1 MCQLI
6 KHARGEETRKGPVK
20 AHGEVVLAAGDA
32 ASGGGEQ
39 APALPDRWPVGD
51 RGEAE
56 GRLRDSCWYVDLNF
70 LIFVE
75 IVLYQ
80 VNT

>member
-39 APALPDRWPVGD
+39 ASALPDRWPVGD
-51 RGEAE
+51 RSEAE
-56 GRLRDSCWYVDLNF
+56 GRLRDSCWYVDFDFFNF
-70 LIFVE
+70 RRNSI
-75 IVLYQ
+75 YQ